1 MADEN
6 SSELHPSGKQLV
18 FIFMASTVVAV
29 VIFLCGVMVGRGVPI
44 QRGGAIVP
52 AVDAP
57 PIGTSAEQLDSTL
70 GAPVATADAADLTY
84 YRRLGADEPLD
95 EELEGGGPATE
106 PERAEGGETRPARQA
121 VPTAGTL
128 TRPSEEEGFTVQI
141 AALRGRADAGA
152 IVDQLAAKGYPAY
165 VMEPVPNAPV
175 RVYRVRVGRYRER
188 RQAEQILRRLEE
200 EEQFKPWITR

>member
-1 MADEN
+1 M
-6 SSELHPSGKQLV
+6 
-18 FIFMASTVVAV
+18 
-29 VIFLCGVMVGRGVPI
+29 
-44 QRGGAIVP
+44 P

-106 PERAEGGETRPARQA
+106 PERAEGCETRPARQA

-141 AALRGRADAGA
+141 AALRGRADAGG
-152 IVDQLAAKGYPAY
+152 DRRP
-165 VMEPVPNAPV
+165 
-175 RVYRVRVGRYRER
+175 VGREGVSGVRDGAGAER
-188 RQAEQILRRLEE
+188 ARSCLPGPSRQVS
-200 EEQFKPWITR
+200 